1 MNIKDKI
8 LGKRISGIFNALNI
22 LLGLFCII
30 YYSINANRVN
40 EFNKAVDF
48 YLVLAIMCCG
58 IYVFADY
65 VIADIFNLIAVVFI
79 TLSIGK
85 MIVNSI
91 NTFADALNGISM
103 FGSSGVIGYII
114 VTAVVMVIMLVLEI
128 VSCFLS
134 REKKNCLLYTSPSPR
149 DA

>member
-65 VIADIFNLIAVVFI
+65 VIADIFNLIAVVYY
-79 TLSIGK
+79 
-85 MIVNSI
+85 
-91 NTFADALNGISM
+91 TFHWKNDRKQYQHFCRCLERN
-103 FGSSGVIGYII
+103 FHVRFFWCDRLYYCDSGGYGYHAGAGNRI
-114 VTAVVMVIMLVLEI
+114 LFPEQ
-128 VSCFLS
+128 
-134 REKKNCLLYTSPSPR
+134 REKECNEGGCF
-149 DA
+149 

>member
-40 EFNKAVDF
+40 EFNKAVVF
-48 YLVLAIMCCG
+48 ILYWPYVLWDLRICRLCDCG
-58 IYVFADY
+58 YFQ
-65 VIADIFNLIAVVFI
+65 LIAVVFI

-134 REKKNCLLYTSPSPR
+134 REKKNAMKVVVSEK
-149 DA
+149 

>member
-8 LGKRISGIFNALNI
+8 LEKRISGIFNALNI
-22 LLGLFCII
+22 LLSLFCII

-40 EFNKAVDF
+40 EFNKAVDL
-48 YLVLAIMCCG
+48 YLVLAIICCG
-58 IYVFADY
+58 IYVFADH

-114 VTAVVMVIMLVLEI
+114 VTAVVMVIMLFLEI

-134 REKKNCLLYTSPSPR
+134 REKKNAIKVVVSEK
-149 DA
+149 

>member
-48 YLVLAIMCCG
+48 YLVLAIMCW

-134 REKKNCLLYTSPSPR
+134 REKKNAMKVVVSEK
-149 DA
+149 

>member
-48 YLVLAIMCCG
+48 YQ
-58 IYVFADY
+58 
-65 VIADIFNLIAVVFI
+65 
-79 TLSIGK
+79 IGRAH
-85 MIVNSI
+85 V
-91 NTFADALNGISM
+91 
-103 FGSSGVIGYII
+103 
-114 VTAVVMVIMLVLEI
+114 
-128 VSCFLS
+128 
-134 REKKNCLLYTSPSPR
+134 
-149 DA
+149 

>member
-114 VTAVVMVIMLVLEI
+114 DSGGYGYHAGAGNRILFPEQ
-128 VSCFLS
+128 
-134 REKKNCLLYTSPSPR
+134 REKECNQGGCF
-149 DA
+149 

>member
-65 VIADIFNLIAVVFI
+65 VIADIFNLIAVVFP
-79 TLSIGK
+79 
-85 MIVNSI
+85 
-91 NTFADALNGISM
+91 
-103 FGSSGVIGYII
+103 
-114 VTAVVMVIMLVLEI
+114 LE
-128 VSCFLS
+128 
-134 REKKNCLLYTSPSPR
+134 K
-149 DA
+149 

>member
-79 TLSIGK
+79 TLSITNLETVGMISNMFKGWFCIRAYGGTAGELYYSFQLGK
-85 MIVNSI
+85 RFW
-91 NTFADALNGISM
+91 TLRYYADSASSKERQPAGCGSGIQ
-103 FGSSGVIGYII
+103 G
-114 VTAVVMVIMLVLEI
+114 L
-128 VSCFLS
+128 
-134 REKKNCLLYTSPSPR
+134 
-149 DA
+149 

>member
-30 YYSINANRVN
+30 YYSIN
-40 EFNKAVDF
+40 
-48 YLVLAIMCCG
+48 
-58 IYVFADY
+58 
-65 VIADIFNLIAVVFI
+65 
-79 TLSIGK
+79 
-85 MIVNSI
+85 
-91 NTFADALNGISM
+91 TFADALNGISM
-103 FGSSGVIGYII
+103 FGSSGVIDYII

-134 REKKNCLLYTSPSPR
+134 REKKNAIKVVVSEK
-149 DA
+149 

>member
-103 FGSSGVIGYII
+103 LDRITGGWRGGQLVILAARPAMGK
-114 VTAVVMVIMLVLEI
+114 TAVALH
-128 VSCFLS
+128 F
-134 REKKNCLLYTSPSPR
+134 
-149 DA
+149 AQAAG

>member
-8 LGKRISGIFNALNI
+8 LGRRISGIFNALNI

-48 YLVLAIMCCG
+48 YLVLANMCCG
-58 IYVFADY
+58 IYVFAEY

-103 FGSSGVIGYII
+103 FGSFIG
-114 VTAVVMVIMLVLEI
+114 TAVVMVIMLVLEI

-134 REKKNCLLYTSPSPR
+134 REKKNAIKVVVS
-149 DA
+149 DK

>member
-1 MNIKDKI
+1 MSFKLNGCCIFI
-8 LGKRISGIFNALNI
+8 LYWPL
-22 LLGLFCII
+22 C
-30 YYSINANRVN
+30 
-40 EFNKAVDF
+40 AV
-48 YLVLAIMCCG
+48 G

-128 VSCFLS
+128 VSCFLRQ
-134 REKKNCLLYTSPSPR
+134 REKECK
-149 DA
+149 

>member
-79 TLSIGK
+79 
-85 MIVNSI
+85 IVNSI

-134 REKKNCLLYTSPSPR
+134 REKKNAMKVVVSEK
-149 DA
+149 

>member
-58 IYVFADY
+58 IY

-134 REKKNCLLYTSPSPR
+134 REKKNAMKVVVSEK
-149 DA
+149 

>member
-1 MNIKDKI
+1 M
-8 LGKRISGIFNALNI
+8 RIFS
-22 LLGLFCII
+22 
-30 YYSINANRVN
+30 
-40 EFNKAVDF
+40 
-48 YLVLAIMCCG
+48 
-58 IYVFADY
+58 
-65 VIADIFNLIAVVFI
+65 NLIAVVFI

-134 REKKNCLLYTSPSPR
+134 REKKNAMKVVVSENNFRSVKLNYKKIRQNCYENIICRILFICL
-149 DA
+149 

>member
-114 VTAVVMVIMLVLEI
+114 VTCGYGYHAGAGNRILFPEQ
-128 VSCFLS
+128 
-134 REKKNCLLYTSPSPR
+134 REKECNQGGCF
-149 DA
+149 

>member
-8 LGKRISGIFNALNI
+8 LGKRISGIFNAVNI
-22 LLGLFCII
+22 LLCLFCII
-30 YYSINANRVN
+30 YYSINANSVK
-40 EFNKAVDF
+40 EFNSAVDL
-48 YLVLAIMCCG
+48 YLVLAIVCCG
-58 IYVFADY
+58 IYVFADH
-65 VIADIFNLIAVVFI
+65 VFADIFNLLAVVFI

-85 MIVNSI
+85 MIVGSI

-134 REKKNCLLYTSPSPR
+134 REKKNAIKVVVSEK
-149 DA
+149 

>member
-58 IYVFADY
+58 MG
-65 VIADIFNLIAVVFI
+65 
-79 TLSIGK
+79 SILKLFPG
-85 MIVNSI
+85 
-91 NTFADALNGISM
+91 
-103 FGSSGVIGYII
+103 
-114 VTAVVMVIMLVLEI
+114 
-128 VSCFLS
+128 C
-134 REKKNCLLYTSPSPR
+134 RKKNKTVDLDSQKKRNNILSQRRLRSAFKMRTIILNT
-149 DA
+149 ATTEQMG

>member
-103 FGSSGVIGYII
+103 FGSSGVIGYYGG
-114 VTAVVMVIMLVLEI
+114 
-128 VSCFLS
+128 
-134 REKKNCLLYTSPSPR
+134 LYPP
-149 DA
+149 

>member
-8 LGKRISGIFNALNI
+8 LGRRISGIFNALNI

-85 MIVNSI
+85 MIV
-91 NTFADALNGISM
+91 
-103 FGSSGVIGYII
+103 
-114 VTAVVMVIMLVLEI
+114 LVLEI

-134 REKKNCLLYTSPSPR
+134 REKKNAMKVIVSEK
-149 DA
+149 

>member
-91 NTFADALNGISM
+91 NTFADALNGN
-103 FGSSGVIGYII
+103 FHVRFFWCDRLYYCDSGGYGYHAGAGNRI
-114 VTAVVMVIMLVLEI
+114 LFPEQ
-128 VSCFLS
+128 
-134 REKKNCLLYTSPSPR
+134 REKECNEGDCF
-149 DA
+149 

>member
-48 YLVLAIMCCG
+48 YLVLAIMWLWDLRICRLC
-58 IYVFADY
+58 DCR
-65 VIADIFNLIAVVFI
+65 IF
-79 TLSIGK
+79 SI
-85 MIVNSI
+85 
-91 NTFADALNGISM
+91 
-103 FGSSGVIGYII
+103 
-114 VTAVVMVIMLVLEI
+114 
-128 VSCFLS
+128 
-134 REKKNCLLYTSPSPR
+134 
-149 DA
+149 

>member
-8 LGKRISGIFNALNI
+8 FGKRVSGIFNALNI
-22 LLGLFCII
+22 LLSLFCII
-30 YYSINANRVN
+30 YYSINANSVN
-40 EFNKAVDF
+40 EFNSKVDL
-48 YLVLAIMCCG
+48 YLVLAIVCCG
-58 IYVFADY
+58 IYVFADH

-79 TLSIGK
+79 TLSIGN
-85 MIVNSI
+85 MIVSSI

-114 VTAVVMVIMLVLEI
+114 VTAVVMVIMLVMEI

-134 REKKNCLLYTSPSPR
+134 REKKNTIKVVVSEK
-149 DA
+149 